1 MRKYFVLFLF
11 ILFDLGLSAQ
21 TNNINICEIS
31 DSESLNLAKKVFKE
45 FQNGHSDLFYKH
57 ASTELKKS
65 LSREQLNSVF
75 SSFEAQC
82 GSYLKSE
89 NWFVA
94 SFNNQWLITSCLV
107 FQNIEIKL
115 EMTIGKDSIIYGL
128 YFKPLAKKKNKLI
141 SDDVSYREEKA
152 IIKTGKFSM
161 DALMCY
167 PSHRELFPCVILIP
181 GSGPADMNETIYSN
195 TPFLD
200 IAHFLAKQG
209 IASLRFNKRTFQCG
223 SEMDPNKITL
233 NEEYVE
239 DVLSAI
245 ELLKKNSNIDGKR
258 IYLVGHSLGGMIL
271 PRILSK
277 TSDVKGAV
285 FMAANSS
292 RLEDI
297 ILKQVLCLNS
307 FPNDK
312 VVELRSQ
319 VENVKKIIDGDFD
332 PKVGTPLN
340 LPFSYWK
347 DLGLY
352 KPIKMLN
359 KVSIPMLFVNGGR
372 DYQVPV
378 EELLEWKR
386 NLKNKENVSF
396 KIYPTLSHIFMEGS
410 EKPGPNDYIKKSVVS
425 KDFLNDL
432 SDWIKKN

>member
-1 MRKYFVLFLF
+1 MKKYFVLFLF
-11 ILFDLGLSAQ
+11 LLSSLCLTAQ
-21 TNNINICEIS
+21 TRPNNNIS
-31 DSESLNLAKKVFKE
+31 DSESLNLAKKVFKQL
-45 FQNGHSDLFYKH
+45 QNGNSDLFYKN
-57 ASTELKKS
+57 ASQKLKES
-65 LSREQLNSVF
+65 LSKEQVNSLF
-75 SSFEAQC
+75 YSLEAQC

-89 NWFVA
+89 NWFVD
-94 SFNNQWLITSCLV
+94 SFNNQWLVTSRLV
-107 FQNIEIKL
+107 FQNVDIKFN
-115 EMTIGKDSIIYGL
+115 MTIGKDSTIYGL
-128 YFKPLAKKKNKLI
+128 FFNPLAKKQNKLI

-167 PSHRELFPCVILIP
+167 PSQKELFPCVILIP

-200 IAHFLAKQG
+200 IAHSLAKHG

-223 SEMDPNKITL
+223 SEMDPNNITL

-245 ELLKKNSNIDGKR
+245 ALLKKNSKIDTKR
-258 IYLVGHSLGGMIL
+258 IYLIGHSLGGMIL
-271 PRILSK
+271 PRILLK
-277 TSDVKGAV
+277 TNDVKGAV

-297 ILKQVLCLNS
+297 ILKQVLYLNS
-307 FPNDK
+307 FSDDK
-312 VVELRSQ
+312 VAELRKQ
-319 VENVKKIIDGDFD
+319 VKNVKKIIDGDFD

-347 DLGLY
+347 DLGMY
-352 KPIKMLN
+352 KPVKMLN
-359 KVSIPMLFVNGGR
+359 KLSIPMLFVNGGR

-378 EELLEWKR
+378 EELLGWKR
-386 NLKNKENVSF
+386 NLKNKKNVSF

-410 EKPGPNDYIKKSVVS
+410 EKPGPNDYIKKSVVN